1 MLTENICQGI
11 ASEEA
16 EHGSAQLLT
25 PQLGDIRRSFT
36 FRWVVT
42 MYWCGVGVGVGVGVV
57 RTVQLSSRAA
67 CGLVQVHGE
76 CKWSVSIENI
86 HW

>member
-36 FRWVVT
+36 FRWVV
-42 MYWCGVGVGVGVGVV
+42 MVVCWCMVQYCT
-57 RTVQLSSRAA
+57 TVQ
-67 CGLVQVHGE
+67 
-76 CKWSVSIENI
+76 
-86 HW
+86 

>member
-42 MYWCGVGVGVGVGVV
+42 MYWCGVGVVCNVK
-57 RTVQLSSRAA
+57 SSR
-67 CGLVQVHGE
+67 VVW

>member
-36 FRWVVT
+36 FRWVVC
-42 MYWCGVGVGVGVGVV
+42 WCVVYGVV
-57 RTVQLSSRAA
+57 RTVQCPVKPWWSGASGVSRSWNM
-67 CGLVQVHGE
+67 C
-76 CKWSVSIENI
+76 SMVSIENI
-86 HW
+86 HC

>member
-36 FRWVVT
+36 FRWVVS
-42 MYWCGVGVGVGVGVV
+42 WCADVWCSTVV
-57 RTVQLSSRAA
+57 LSSEA
-67 CGLVQVHGE
+67 VVVW
-76 CKWSVSIENI
+76 CKWSVSR
-86 HW
+86 

>member
-42 MYWCGVGVGVGVGVV
+42 MCWCGVGVV
-57 RTVQLSSRAA
+57 RTVQPSS
-67 CGLVQVHGE
+67 
-76 CKWSVSIENI
+76 
-86 HW
+86 